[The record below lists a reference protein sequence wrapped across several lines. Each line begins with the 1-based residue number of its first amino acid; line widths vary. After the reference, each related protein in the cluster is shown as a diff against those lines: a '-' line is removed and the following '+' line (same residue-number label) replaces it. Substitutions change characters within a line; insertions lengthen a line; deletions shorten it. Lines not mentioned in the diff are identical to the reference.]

1 MKTTLR
7 LSLAVALA
15 ALIACGVLTA
25 NAGPFAGTWPQRGHV
40 AFPNHRADGH
50 QQREHKTV
58 RTIFDTTVPAADPV
72 YDSAGNPAVAGH
84 TPLYSNSSGLCD
96 HLFPLTAPDGHH
108 ITLREWQRAKGT
120 ALMKCGPKGT
130 HVVLHLSGLI
140 PNGVYTVWVATFQA
154 PGLTPDFANLIGL
167 GALGAPDGS
176 ENVVLASPHGTAQLS
191 VFHPPGDFSIFG
203 STDCL
208 SDEFEVLLWLPLH
221 LDGQTSGPVPGDE
234 CALGFQGAFSF
245 KQ

>member
-7 LSLAVALA
+7 LLLTCALA
-15 ALIACGVLTA
+15 LLTSPGVFTALGDQPKHQTA
-25 NAGPFAGTWPQRGHV
+25 HTN
-40 AFPNHRADGH
+40 
-50 QQREHKTV
+50 
-58 RTIFDTTVPAADPV
+58 FDTTVPAADPV
-72 YDSAGNPAVAGH
+72 YDSDGNPAVASD

-96 HLFPLTAPDGHH
+96 HLFPLVAPDEHH
-108 ITLREWQRAKGT
+108 ITLAEWQRASGT
-120 ALMKCGPKGT
+120 AGIKCGRRGT
-130 HVVLHLSGLI
+130 HAVLQLSGLI
-140 PNGVYTVWVATFQA
+140 PNGVYTVWVATFQF

-176 ENVVLASPHGTAQLS
+176 QNVFVASANGTAALS

-208 SDEFEVLLWLPLH
+208 ADEFEVVLWIPLH
-221 LDGQTSGPVPGDE
+221 LDGQTHGGVPGDE
-234 CALGFQGAFSF
+234 CELGFQGGFRF